1 MRKRQRLKG
10 QVNCAYC
17 GLKLATTMDHVIP
30 QCLFLP
36 PLPEVMVTV
45 PACDDC
51 NNSKSKN
58 DDYLRDFLVTDVYC
72 SEHPVAKNL
81 AAGKVARSAQKNRSR
96 LARAAK
102 TGAKWAPVYTPA
114 GLYLGHAYSVPL
126 EGERI
131 NEIFRTIVRG
141 LYYWM
146 GQGKERLPDDY
157 VTEIRRVNDFNV
169 REVVRGFQTVKAH
182 GPYSLSNVFTFM
194 ATRTVEYPAVT
205 AWLLGFYDGVYIFAS
220 TEPSGGIATTP

>member
-1 MRKRQRLKG
+1 MGDRETL
-10 QVNCAYC
+10 NSTMLCAYC
-17 GLKLATTMDHVIP
+17 GLQTATTRDHVIP

-36 PLPEVMVTV
+36 PLPEVMITV
-45 PACDDC
+45 PACHEC

-58 DDYLRDFLVTDVYC
+58 DEYLRDFLVTDIYC
-72 SEHPVAKNL
+72 SKHPVAQKL

-102 TGAKWAPVYTPA
+102 SGAKWAPVYTPA
-114 GLYLGHAYSVPL
+114 GLYLGHAYSIPL

-131 NEIFRTIVRG
+131 NEIFTTIVRG

-157 VTEIRRVNDFNV
+157 VIDIRRVNDFNV
-169 REVVRGFQTVKAH
+169 REVVRGFQSVKAH
-182 GPYSLSNVFTFM
+182 GPYSVGKVFTFM
-194 ATRTVEYPAVT
+194 AARAKEYPAAT
-205 AWLLGFYDGVYIFAS
+205 AWLLGFYDGVYINAS
-220 TEPSGGIATTP
+220 TGPIP